1 MGKGVRMGGDRLTA
15 RWVPGLVLALAALA
29 RAGEDYASWASS
41 RDLALDA
48 SPAGANVTTD
58 LTGFPLALSLGAESA
73 DLFTQAK
80 SDGSDLRFAAID
92 GTHLPY
98 QIESWDGVGHKAAIW
113 VRLPSIK
120 AGQVLHLRA
129 YWGKASAADSSSG
142 PAVFGT
148 ADGFQGVW
156 HMGSTADASANGI
169 TALDSGT
176 AADAA
181 GRIGAARSFSNPDP
195 YVAKGAYLALG
206 NPAALNLTGIITM
219 EAWVKWTRRDKHRII
234 ICHGGAVKP
243 AAVNETVLRIGET
256 LDYRAGVWTGKD
268 HYAASVVPPS
278 DSGVWVHLGGVND
291 GAAWTLYRNGEKV
304 ASLASDTGAMPS
316 TGGWRIGAEFATIG
330 STTATGVT
338 RYFSGSLDEV
348 RIASVARSADWF
360 KLAYATQKDG
370 QTAVKWSGATGV
382 RLSVPVGRMRSG
394 GLRAGLW
401 TVPKAGKT
409 GLIDASGA
417 LLPVP

>member
-1 MGKGVRMGGDRLTA
+1 MDGVRLGA

-29 RAGEDYASWASS
+29 RGGDDYSTWSSS
-41 RDLALDA
+41 RELTLDA
-48 SPAGANVTTD
+48 SPGGANVTAD
-58 LTGFPLALSLGAESA
+58 LTGFPLALTLGAESA

-80 SDGSDLRFAAID
+80 SDGSDLRFAAAD
-92 GTHLPY
+92 GTHLAY
-98 QIESWDGVGHKAAIW
+98 QIESWDGVGHKAAVW
-113 VRLPSIK
+113 VRLPSVK
-120 AGQVLHLRA
+120 AGQILRLRA

-142 PAVFGT
+142 PAVFGA

-156 HMGSTADASANGI
+156 HMGSAADASANGI
-169 TALDSGT
+169 TAQDSGT

-181 GRIGAARSFSNPDP
+181 GRIGAARSFANPDP
-195 YVAKGAYLALG
+195 YVAKGAYMALG

-234 ICHGGAVKP
+234 ICHGGALKP

-268 HYAASVVPPS
+268 HYAASVAPPS
-278 DSGVWVHLGGVND
+278 DSGVWVHLGGVYD
-291 GAAWTLYRNGEKV
+291 GAAWTLYRNGEKA

-316 TGGWRIGAEFATIG
+316 TGGWRIGAEFATVSG
-330 STTATGVT
+330 TTTSTAT
-338 RYFSGSLDEV
+338 RFFNGSLDEV
-348 RIASVARSADWF
+348 RVASVARPADWF

-370 QTAVKWSGATGV
+370 QTAVKWSGTTGI
-382 RLSVPVGRMRSG
+382 RLAVPSGRTRSG

-401 TVPKAGKT
+401 TVPKPGKDA
-409 GLIDASGA
+409 LIDASGA
-417 LLPVP
+417 LLPAP

>member
-1 MGKGVRMGGDRLTA
+1 
-15 RWVPGLVLALAALA
+15 
-29 RAGEDYASWASS
+29 
-41 RDLALDA
+41 
-48 SPAGANVTTD
+48 
-58 LTGFPLALSLGAESA
+58 
-73 DLFTQAK
+73 
-80 SDGSDLRFAAID
+80 
-92 GTHLPY
+92 
-98 QIESWDGVGHKAAIW
+98 
-113 VRLPSIK
+113 
-120 AGQVLHLRA
+120 
-129 YWGKASAADSSSG
+129 
-142 PAVFGT
+142 
-148 ADGFQGVW
+148 
-156 HMGSTADASANGI
+156 
-169 TALDSGT
+169 
-176 AADAA
+176 
-181 GRIGAARSFSNPDP
+181 SFSNPDP
-195 YVAKGAYLALG
+195 YVAKDAYMAFG